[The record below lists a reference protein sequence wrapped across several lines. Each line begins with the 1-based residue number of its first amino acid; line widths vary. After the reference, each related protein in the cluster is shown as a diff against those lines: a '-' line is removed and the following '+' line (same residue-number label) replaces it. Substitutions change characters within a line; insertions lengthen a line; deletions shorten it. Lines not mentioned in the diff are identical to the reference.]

1 MLFFFGILY
10 FKVLLGL
17 KLMDDRTEFTLQQYS
32 VHDGNSAKF
41 MLRWYSWNRSRCN
54 VFLNI

>member
-1 MLFFFGILY
+1 MLFFFSILY
-10 FKVLLGL
+10 FKVLMGL

-41 MLRWYSWNRSRCN
+41 MLR
-54 VFLNI
+54 